1 MPIDRRHLDPGT
13 KSARVEVKKGG
24 RERNAYIY
32 INITIIYIF
41 ILDMQNL
48 TKNERKIQ
56 LERKGIKRNIKAM
69 ENEGKCRKMT
79 EHEKNMNNNR
89 KETEE
94 T

>member
-1 MPIDRRHLDPGT
+1 MRVSRSRREEGSVMHI
-13 KSARVEVKKGG
+13 
-24 RERNAYIY
+24 YIY
-32 INITIIYIF
+32 INITIIYIYIF

-79 EHEKNMNNNR
+79 EHEKNMNNNW

>member
-1 MPIDRRHLDPGT
+1 MRVSRSRREEGSVMHIYIH
-13 KSARVEVKKGG
+13 KY
-24 RERNAYIY
+24 NYIY
-32 INITIIYIF
+32 IYIF

-79 EHEKNMNNNR
+79 EHEKNMNNNW
-89 KETEE
+89 KETEQ

>member
-1 MPIDRRHLDPGT
+1 
-13 KSARVEVKKGG
+13 
-24 RERNAYIY
+24 
-32 INITIIYIF
+32 
-41 ILDMQNL
+41 MQNL